1 VPVHDRWRRAP
12 STDSPARP
20 APGAAGKRGLA
31 GLLQG
36 RSWLTFGLIDQVVFA
51 VANAANTLLALA
63 LLNRSV
69 AGVMLLSLS
78 LGYFV
83 IGVSRAFVGEVLL
96 ALASRYDD
104 DRRGRLVRNG
114 VTAALTNSGIAAVIL
129 FLVWLLLPVKGGV
142 DLRYLIWLVPFLP
155 SLLLHDTGRYSF
167 LAART
172 PKRALAIDAVWVG
185 TQLLAVA
192 VMVAVGLTSAGG
204 LLFCWGLGA
213 TAGATAFLVR
223 TRTRPWAG
231 NPRAW
236 LAETR
241 HLSGWFTA
249 TALVGQLQPQLVGFL
264 VTSRLSAKELSG
276 LRGAQ
281 TALLQP
287 VQSFITAVMSLLVPR
302 TSRLAAKVSLAGPDG
317 RQAAHQLRRQTRMLA
332 LGFAALALVMIA
344 IVVPVARTVLVRI
357 PKFADIA
364 PLALPIAIQPGI
376 YLVQLPFSAAL
387 RGMHRAPLLFVQYLI
402 FTTTS
407 LIGLVVGADAGRLT
421 GAAWG
426 LTVGSAVGLVAQ
438 IALYWWAQRRLDH
451 PDGERA
457 APSGE
462 GPRGEG
468 EDASPPPAAGAAE
481 REGVSPA
488 RELTPEPAAPS
499 LP

>member
-1 VPVHDRWRRAP
+1 MDSAARP
-12 STDSPARP
+12 SPTGADTPAR
-20 APGAAGKRGLA
+20 G
-31 GLLQG
+31 GLLRG

-69 AGVMLLSLS
+69 AGIMLLSLS

-104 DRRGRLVRNG
+104 DRRLRLVRNG
-114 VTAALTNSGIAAVIL
+114 VTAALTNAGIAAVVL

-142 DLRYLIWLVPFLP
+142 DLRYLIWVVPFLP

-172 PKRALAIDAVWVG
+172 PQRALVIDAVWVG
-185 TQLLAVA
+185 TQLLAVV
-192 VMVAVGLTSAGG
+192 VMVVTGLTSAGG

-213 TAGATAFLVR
+213 TAGAATFLLR
-223 TRTRPWAG
+223 SRIRPWSG

-236 LAETR
+236 LSETR

-249 TALVGQLQPQLVGFL
+249 TAVIGQLQGQLVGFL
-264 VTSRLSAKELSG
+264 VTNRLSPKELSG

-287 VQSFITAVMSLLVPR
+287 VQSFITAVMGLLVPR
-302 TSRLAAKVSLAGPDG
+302 TSRLAAKVSVAGEEG
-317 RQAAHQLRRQTRMLA
+317 RRAAHALRRQTRLLA
-332 LGFAALALVMIA
+332 LAFAVLAVVMIA
-344 IVVPVARTVLVRI
+344 IVVPVARLVLVRV

-376 YLVQLPFSAAL
+376 YLVQLPFAAAL
-387 RGMHRAPLLFVQYLI
+387 RGMHRAPLLFVQYVI

-407 LIGLVVGADAGRLT
+407 LSGLVVGARADRLP

-426 LTVGSAVGLVAQ
+426 LTVGSAVGLVAM
-438 IALYWWAQRRLDH
+438 IGLYWYAQRRLDH
-451 PDGERA
+451 PDGQDAGPYGEG
-457 APSGE
+457 PYDE
-462 GPRGEG
+462 GPRGE
-468 EDASPPPAAGAAE
+468 DAGPRPPAAGALN
-481 REGVSPA
+481 REGVSPVPA
-488 RELTPEPAAPS
+488 LRPEPATRASP
-499 LP
+499 